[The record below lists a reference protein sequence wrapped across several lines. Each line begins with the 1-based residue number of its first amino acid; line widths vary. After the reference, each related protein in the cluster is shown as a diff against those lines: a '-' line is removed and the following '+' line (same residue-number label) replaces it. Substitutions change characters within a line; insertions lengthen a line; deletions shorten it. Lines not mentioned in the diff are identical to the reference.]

1 MKLKSLG
8 RLGAVAAVFATLAT
22 PVIAA
27 DYPTRPITVLVGS
40 GAGGINDLIA
50 RILGEHMSKTLG
62 QPLVIENQPGGG
74 STIAISQ
81 VAKADPDGYTL
92 LVNGSVHSVV
102 GELYPKS
109 GIDVE
114 KDLQSVSLLAGV
126 PLILTVVKT
135 LPITDFNSLVAY
147 AKEHPNQLTF
157 GSNGRGSGAHL
168 AAELVKSMAGVQF
181 KHIPYRTTPQALND
195 LLTGRI
201 SIMLGTVTMF
211 APHIQS
217 GEVRPIAVST
227 SERSALVP
235 DVPTFNELGLKGYEA
250 SSWTALYAPKGT
262 PAAVIDRLNVAIKA
276 ALEDEGVKKRFVQLG
291 LIAPPELGA
300 TYLTTYIN
308 KDIARW
314 ASVLRASPE

>member
-1 MKLKSLG
+1 MKLKSLA
-8 RLGAVAAVFATLAT
+8 RLGAVAALVAAFAA
-22 PVIAA
+22 PVTAA
-27 DYPTRPITVLVGS
+27 DYPTRPITMIVGS

-50 RILGEHMSKTLG
+50 RILGEHMSRTLG
-62 QPLVIENQPGGG
+62 QPVVVENQPGGG

-81 VAKADPDGYTL
+81 VAKATPDGYTL

-109 GIDVE
+109 GIDVQ
-114 KDLQSVSLLAGV
+114 KDLESVSLLAGV
-126 PLILTVVKT
+126 PLILTVAKA
-135 LPITDFNSLVAY
+135 LPITDFASLVAY

-211 APHIQS
+211 SPHIDS

-227 SERSALVP
+227 GERSALVP
-235 DVPTFNELGLKGYEA
+235 NVPTFDELGLKGYEA

-262 PAAVIDRLNVAIKA
+262 PPEIIARINTGIAA
-276 ALEDEGVKKRFVQLG
+276 ALADEEVKKRFVQLG
-291 LIAPPELGA
+291 LIAPPELGPK
-300 TYLTTYIN
+300 YLTSYLD

-314 ASVLRASPE
+314 STVLRASQD